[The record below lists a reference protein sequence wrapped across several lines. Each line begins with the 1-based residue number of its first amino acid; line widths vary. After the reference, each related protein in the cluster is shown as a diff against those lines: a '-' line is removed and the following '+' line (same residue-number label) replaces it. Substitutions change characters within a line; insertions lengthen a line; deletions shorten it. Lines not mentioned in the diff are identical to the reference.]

1 MHHYDEDEVFDKN
14 ALDKLARYFDKSF
27 SEFEYHGKND
37 DFDFTNKD
45 RTRALECT
53 MAISE
58 NLRKADIY
66 EKYYERG
73 RKPRNDIPDS
83 IVDKEGVL
91 CAYLGG
97 GMEETR
103 KNVINSIKN
112 KISKILRH
120 KGMTNIKVD
129 LCISV
134 PEMHLFNREEE
145 LDVIQEYYLNN
156 KLPYDRIFVLFNS
169 ALFVFGNSR
178 KLILFEEAV

>member
-14 ALDKLARYFDKSF
+14 ALDKLTRYFDKSF
-27 SEFEYHGKND
+27 CEFEYHRKSD

-58 NLRKADIY
+58 NLKKADIY
-66 EKYYERG
+66 EKYYEQG

-103 KNVINSIKN
+103 KNIIKAI
-112 KISKILRH
+112 KSKIAKIERRKILEP
-120 KGMTNIKVD
+120 NISVD
-129 LCISV
+129 LCISI
-134 PEMHLFNREEE
+134 PEMHLFNREHE
-145 LDVIQEYYLNN
+145 LDIIQEFYLKNDFYFP
-156 KLPYDRIFVLFNS
+156 K
-169 ALFVFGNSR
+169 
-178 KLILFEEAV
+178 